1 MSDNWLDKGDKGKGR
16 DKYDSEAST
25 LVSWET
31 VMLKRVYLVWR
42 NKENLVGKMR
52 NLVLYILN
60 LEIKQTFNE
69 SLAGS

>member
-1 MSDNWLDKGDKGKGR
+1 MFDNWLDKGDKGKGR
-16 DKYDSEAST
+16 DKYDFEVLI
-25 LVSWET
+25 LVFWEI

-60 LEIKQTFNE
+60 LEIK
-69 SLAGS
+69 